1 MRWHLVFWTILF
13 VCIPALP
20 RDRHP
25 AFPPPNQFEIGRR
38 TSFDFGPPFN
48 FYDVFL
54 VRPTA
59 NGASIE
65 RVTFTPPGNAC
76 VQPAKVEVRSTS
88 VNESVAML
96 LGQVNPCTIPEKE
109 LYRELKRCKK
119 CLVFSGAY
127 VAMQVQCGDQI
138 RTIRSD
144 ILDKDMFDKAAN
156 TPEHTSWTMRLLTHL
171 DQAAGLGVME
181 KPMFAIPAE
190 SEAPADS
197 VPPEISAEISSG
209 KYDVLFEGAPDKP
222 SDLYRASQKPLPV
235 PTVRLLSSS
244 PIPPELFVEPK
255 YPHIAKLAHIEGSVI
270 FKVGV
275 DPDGSTR
282 DFLVD
287 GGHPMLRG
295 VVEQAVAD
303 WKFPKWSAGQQ
314 VQATIEFKLNCPV
327 EHPQR

>member
-1 MRWHLVFWTILF
+1 MRWPLVFWTVF
-13 VCIPALP
+13 AVCIPALA

-25 AFPPPNQFEIGRR
+25 ASPPPNQFEIGRR

-54 VRPTA
+54 VRPTT

-65 RVTFTPPGNAC
+65 RITLTPPGNAC
-76 VQPAKVEVRSTS
+76 VQPAKVEIRSTS

-109 LYRELKRCKK
+109 LHRELERCKK

-127 VAMQVQCGDQI
+127 VAMQVQCGNQI

-156 TPEHTSWTMRLLTHL
+156 TPEHTSWTMRLLTRL
-171 DQAAGLGVME
+171 DQAAGPGVME
-181 KPMFAIPAE
+181 QPMFAIPGE
-190 SEAPADS
+190 TKAPADS
-197 VPPEISAEISSG
+197 VPSEISGELSSG
-209 KYDVLFEGAPDKP
+209 KYDALFEGAPDKP
-222 SDLYRASQKPLPV
+222 SDLYRASQKPLPA

-244 PIPPELFVEPK
+244 PLQPELFVQPA
-255 YPHIAKLAHIEGSVI
+255 YPPIPKLAHIEGSVS
-270 FKVGV
+270 FKVWV
-275 DPDGSTR
+275 NPDGSTK
-282 DFLVD
+282 DFAVD
-287 GGHPMLRG
+287 SGHPMLRE
-295 VVEQAVAD
+295 VVRQAVAG
-303 WKFPKWSAGQQ
+303 WKFPKGSADQH
-314 VQATIEFKLNCPV
+314 VQATIEFRLNCPV